1 MSLNRNFVAAFL
13 IGFSS
18 VWVSVSSVDSSSPVL
33 DYTTVFS
40 GDVFSAS
47 CQSSRQIAVWSW
59 YGKSSTVGKI
69 LATGVVKHTRLNDD
83 R

>member
-13 IGFSS
+13 FGFSS
-18 VWVSVSSVDSSSPVL
+18 VWVSVSPVL

-40 GDVFSAS
+40 GDAFSAS

-59 YGKSSTVGKI
+59 YGKYSTVGKI